1 MSNTNTETIIP
12 PYAEAVIIS
21 GPRKGEFINLTEN
34 DEELSPEMEKA
45 FDILLADADRLVATA
60 RSTSEKMNS
69 LLQSL
74 QRVEEIK

>member
-1 MSNTNTETIIP
+1 MSNTNIETTIP

-45 FDILLADADRLVATA
+45 FDILLATADRLGATTK
-60 RSTSEKMNS
+60 STSEKMNS

>member
-1 MSNTNTETIIP
+1 MSNTNIEPSLP

-34 DEELSPEMEKA
+34 DEELSSEMEKA
-45 FDILLADADRLVATA
+45 FDILLADADRLIATTKG
-60 RSTSEKMNS
+60 TSERMNS

-74 QRVEEIK
+74 RRVEEIK